1 MASHSGSKVE
11 TYIALQFLAF
21 LCVLDGEIIS
31 HLGEPDAVCLLT
43 VFGLREKSSQINGV
57 LERKL
62 QQTKI

>member
-11 TYIALQFLAF
+11 TYVALQFLAF

-43 VFGLREKSSQINGV
+43 VFGLREKS
-57 LERKL
+57 K
-62 QQTKI
+62 